1 MRITGGE
8 FGGRQVA
15 VPQSA
20 AVRPTQDRVREAL
33 FSILAPEMAGAEFL
47 DLFAGSGAVG
57 LEALSRGA
65 ASATFVESSRRHM
78 SVLLE
83 NLRMLTSRESPSAA
97 KRVTT
102 HLSDAYRWVSSY
114 SGPGFTI
121 GFADPPYALGEERG
135 YAGFLKTLADRGV
148 IRPGGLFVAEM
159 TAVQK
164 AEETPGW
171 DLLRDRKYGKTRL
184 CIWRRLA
191 VPTAKA
197 WFFDL
202 DGTLADT
209 DGDIRGAWRS
219 AMAEMGISNPNFER
233 DFVAG
238 PPIEEMARRLFPEI
252 YTDAFGAEL
261 RARFGAHYDRDG
273 FPTTREYPG
282 VIDRVREL
290 KASGARVF
298 IATNKRYAG
307 AKAMWEKFGW
317 GEVFE
322 GLYAGDMHKDD
333 PAIGKLRKPQLL
345 KLVMHEKGLS
355 PADCTMVGD
364 TASDF
369 EAAAENGMESVGVAW
384 GYGTGEELAMATRI
398 ARSPSEI

>member
-1 MRITGGE
+1 
-8 FGGRQVA
+8 
-15 VPQSA
+15 
-20 AVRPTQDRVREAL
+20 VREAL
-33 FSILAPEMAGAEFL
+33 FSILAPEMKGAEFL

-83 NLRMLTSRESPSAA
+83 NLRMAAGRESRTA
-97 KRVTT
+97 T
-102 HLSDAYRWVSSY
+102 HLADAYRWVASY

-135 YAGFLKTLADRGV
+135 YADFLRTLAERGV
-148 IRPGGLFVAEM
+148 IRPDGLFVAEM

-184 CIWRRLA
+184 CVWRRLA
-191 VPTAKA
+191 APSARA

-219 AMAEMGISNPNFER
+219 AMAEMGVSNPNFER

-261 RARFGAHYDRDG
+261 RARFGAHYDSDG

-282 VIDRVREL
+282 VIERVREL

-317 GEVFE
+317 GETFE
-322 GLYAGDMHKDD
+322 GLYAGDMYKDD

-345 KLVMHEKGLS
+345 KRVMREKGLA
-355 PADCTMVGD
+355 PGDCVMVGD

-369 EAAAENGMESVGVAW
+369 EAASENGMESVGVTW
-384 GYGTGEELAMATRI
+384 GYGTEKELAMATRI
-398 ARSPSEI
+398 ARTPSEI

>member
-8 FGGRQVA
+8 FGGRQLA

-33 FSILAPEMAGAEFL
+33 FSILAPEMSGAAFL

-83 NLRMLTSRESPSAA
+83 NLRMLTSRESPAA
-97 KRVTT
+97 ANRVTT

-191 VPTAKA
+191 ASAKA

-219 AMAEMGISNPNFER
+219 AMAEMGVSNPNFER

-238 PPIEEMARRLFPEI
+238 PPIEEMARRLFPDI

-261 RARFGAHYDRDG
+261 RARFGAHYDNDG

-282 VIDRVREL
+282 VIERVREL
-290 KASGARVF
+290 KESGARVF

-317 GEVFE
+317 GETFE
-322 GLYAGDMHKDD
+322 GLYAGDMYKDD
-333 PAIGKLRKPQLL
+333 PAIGKLRKTQLL
-345 KLVMHEKGLS
+345 ERVMREKGLA
-355 PADCTMVGD
+355 PGECVMVGD

-369 EAAAENGMESVGVAW
+369 EAAAENGMESVGVTW
-384 GYGTGEELAMATRI
+384 GYGTEKELSMATRI
-398 ARSPSEI
+398 ARNPSDI